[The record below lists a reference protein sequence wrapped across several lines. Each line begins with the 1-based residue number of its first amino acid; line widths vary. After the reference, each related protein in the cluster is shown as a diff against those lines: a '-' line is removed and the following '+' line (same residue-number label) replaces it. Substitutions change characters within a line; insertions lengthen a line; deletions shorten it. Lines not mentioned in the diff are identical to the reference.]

1 AAPRAAYTCAMDSN
15 PRKGPIA
22 EGLTLAPIAGASPA
36 RRLPRLH
43 GKLPF
48 RLRPLSRL
56 GGDALPH
63 AGQRFESANIR
74 LAIARLPLLDHPLEL
89 RHERGA
95 EHVENLM
102 SRVAG
107 LEQSLGGGPRLR
119 RIVVQELLRHDLVE
133 RDVEMGINVLAG
145 DPSNFVATLERVG
158 ELGVLG

>member
-1 AAPRAAYTCAMDSN
+1 ARTSSFACLRSCSRFTTTSSHMARGPRRRAGRRSVRTAGPFLTRWAQPCPRTGCALAAPRAAYTCAMDSN

-22 EGLTLAPIAGASPA
+22 EELTLAPIAGASPA

-102 SRVAG
+102 SR
-107 LEQSLGGGPRLR
+107 
-119 RIVVQELLRHDLVE
+119 
-133 RDVEMGINVLAG
+133 
-145 DPSNFVATLERVG
+145 
-158 ELGVLG
+158 